1 MRERIQ
7 RAKRQVAMWQAMF
20 DAAIDPETIDYVC
33 GRITEAEDN
42 LNQLFIEAKTLQEIA

>member
-1 MRERIQ
+1 MQEKIQ
-7 RAKRQVAMWQAMF
+7 VAKRQVEQWQAMF

-33 GRITEAEDN
+33 GHLKEAEDN